1 MTNLKSIAERTRKVT
16 VTVDGDEVN
25 LTIRPNR
32 FTAARVAQEFE
43 ETQSATSA
51 EAVRDFCNFFAELVV
66 HWDVTWDTDSD
77 MVPLQSEVLQDHVPF
92 NFLQAIV
99 VEIGKQQQIPN

>member
-1 MTNLKSIAERTRKVT
+1 MANLKSVTERTRKVK

-43 ETQSATSA
+43 DTQSATSA

-66 HWDVTWDTDSD
+66 DWDITWDDQGEK
-77 MVPLQSEVLQDHVPF
+77 VPLESEVLQQNVPF
-92 NFLQAIV
+92 NFLQSIV
-99 VEIGKQQQIPN
+99 VEIGKQQQVPN